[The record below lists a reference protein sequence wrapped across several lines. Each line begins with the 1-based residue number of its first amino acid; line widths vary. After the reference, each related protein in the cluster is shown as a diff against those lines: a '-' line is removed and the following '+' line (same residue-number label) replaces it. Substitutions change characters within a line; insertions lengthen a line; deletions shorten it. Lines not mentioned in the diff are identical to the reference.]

1 MESTL
6 RGNRVGSG
14 MVLLLTA
21 HQLPFQSTDETTAT
35 AANAK
40 ADTQ

>member
-1 MESTL
+1 MEGTL

-21 HQLPFQSTDETTAT
+21 HQLPFQSTGEMTTTAP
-35 AANAK
+35 NAK
-40 ADTQ
+40 ADT

>member
-1 MESTL
+1 MQGVPEKVD
-6 RGNRVGSG
+6 RSG